1 MKRKNF
7 PLSLTFA
14 TVLVVLA
21 VLAFSALAL
30 TGCNSPQKRTGI
42 IHIGHP
48 SAGGDWPNRTFGV
61 AVTNGY
67 LDEYLAPLGY
77 KYESKSFL
85 GAAPAIHE
93 ALVAKELEYVVYA
106 GMASVL
112 SKANNIDHTLI
123 SVTGWGGNW
132 KMVVSNNSGI
142 ETLADLKGKKI
153 AYMRGASP
161 HMYLLKVLKEAGVE
175 FNEIEA
181 INTNLPEGLAG
192 IASGTL
198 DAAVASG
205 GQEKQLVQEGIA
217 KVLHTQFYADRD
229 VYFEP
234 TVFIARTDFHREHPE
249 VAVAIQKAFY
259 KARDWIR
266 EDPDR
271 YFNLVSEK
279 TGIPL
284 DVVLETAD
292 YNIDGSHPLNL
303 DDVYI
308 DSLKDILGFLKDNE
322 LTKGNIDFPS
332 WPDRTVA
339 VKAWE
344 VYNSGK

>member
-1 MKRKNF
+1 MKRKIF

-14 TVLVVLA
+14 MVLVVLA
-21 VLAFSALAL
+21 VLAFSA
-30 TGCNSPQKRTGI
+30 CDSSKKRTGI

-48 SAGGDWPNRTFGV
+48 SSGGDWPIRTIGV
-61 AVTNGY
+61 AITNGY

-77 KYESKSFL
+77 KYEIKSFL

-112 SKANNIDHTLI
+112 SKANGIDHTLI

-153 AYMRGASP
+153 AYTRGASP
-161 HMYLLKVLKEAGVE
+161 HMYLLKVLKEAGVA

-198 DAAVASG
+198 DATVASG
-205 GQEKQLVQEGIA
+205 GQEKQFVQDGIA

-234 TVFIARTDFHREHPE
+234 TVFIARTDFHQEHPE
-249 VAVAIQKAFY
+249 VAVAIQKAFL

-292 YNIDGSHPLNL
+292 YNIDGSNPLNL

-308 DSLKDILGFLKDNE
+308 DSLKGILGFLKDNE

-339 VKAWE
+339 VRAWE